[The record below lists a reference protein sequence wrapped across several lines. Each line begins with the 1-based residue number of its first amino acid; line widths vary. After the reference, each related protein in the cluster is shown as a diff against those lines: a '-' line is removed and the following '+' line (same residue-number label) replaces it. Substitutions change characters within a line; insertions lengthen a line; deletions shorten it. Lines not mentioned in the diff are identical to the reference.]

1 MRKNRKLDELRNIE
15 IITNYSTHADGSC
28 FIKFGDTHVLC
39 NATVDENPPRWLRN
53 SGQGWITAEYGMLPT
68 STNERMSRESVRGK
82 QSGRTQEIQRLIGR
96 SLRSIVNLS
105 YLDGLQIILDCDVIQ
120 ADGGTRTTSINGSF
134 IALKICIDKMIK
146 KRLIKQDPL
155 IDQLAAIS
163 CGILDNNAYLDLD
176 FEEDQSA
183 DVDANFVLTKTGKI
197 VEVQM
202 TSEKDLCSEENY
214 LSMFS
219 LAKSAVQEIIKF
231 QDDAINNA

>member
-163 CGILDNNAYLDLD
+163 CGILANSAYLDLD

-183 DVDANFVLTKTGKI
+183 GVDANFVLTKTGKI

>member
-1 MRKNRKLDELRNIE
+1 MRKNRKLNELRNIE

-82 QSGRTQEIQRLIGR
+82 QSGRTQEIQRLIGS

-163 CGILDNNAYLDLD
+163 CGILDNSAYLDLD

-183 DVDANFVLTKTGKI
+183 GVDANFVLTKTGKI

>member
-1 MRKNRKLDELRNIE
+1 MRKNRKLNELRNIE

-120 ADGGTRTTSINGSF
+120 ADGGTRTTSINGSL

-183 DVDANFVLTKTGKI
+183 GVDANFVLTKTGKI

>member
-1 MRKNRKLDELRNIE
+1 MRKNRKLNELRNIE

-163 CGILDNNAYLDLD
+163 CGILNNNAYLDLD

-183 DVDANFVLTKTGKI
+183 GVDANFVLTKTGKI

>member
-105 YLDGLQIILDCDVIQ
+105 YLDGIQIILDCDVIQ

-183 DVDANFVLTKTGKI
+183 GVDANFVLTKTGKI

>member
-1 MRKNRKLDELRNIE
+1 MRKNRKLNELRNIE

-183 DVDANFVLTKTGKI
+183 GVDANFVLTKTGKI

-231 QDDAINNA
+231 QDDAIKNA

>member
-1 MRKNRKLDELRNIE
+1 MRKNRKLNELRNIE

-183 DVDANFVLTKTGKI
+183 GVDANFVLTKNGKI

>member
-1 MRKNRKLDELRNIE
+1 MRKNRKLNELRNIE

-146 KRLIKQDPL
+146 KRFIKQDPM

-183 DVDANFVLTKTGKI
+183 GVDANFVLTKTGKI

>member
-39 NATVDENPPRWLRN
+39 NATVDENLPRWLRN

-183 DVDANFVLTKTGKI
+183 GVDANFVLTKTGKI

>member
-1 MRKNRKLDELRNIE
+1 MRKNRKLNELRNIE

-28 FIKFGDTHVLC
+28 FIKFGNTHVLC

-183 DVDANFVLTKTGKI
+183 GVDANFVLTKTGKI

>member
-105 YLDGLQIILDCDVIQ
+105 YLEGLQIILDCDVIQ

-163 CGILDNNAYLDLD
+163 CGILDNSAYLDLD

-183 DVDANFVLTKTGKI
+183 GVDANFVLTKTGKI

>member
-1 MRKNRKLDELRNIE
+1 MRKNRKLNELRNIE

-105 YLDGLQIILDCDVIQ
+105 CLDGLQIILDCDVIQ

-163 CGILDNNAYLDLD
+163 CGILDNSAYLDLD

-183 DVDANFVLTKTGKI
+183 GVDANFVLTKTGKI

>member
-1 MRKNRKLDELRNIE
+1 MRKNRKLNELRNIE

-163 CGILDNNAYLDLD
+163 CGILDNSAYLDLD

-183 DVDANFVLTKTGKI
+183 GCLLYTSDA
-197 VEVQM
+197 
-202 TSEKDLCSEENY
+202 
-214 LSMFS
+214 
-219 LAKSAVQEIIKF
+219 A
-231 QDDAINNA
+231 DDC

>member
-1 MRKNRKLDELRNIE
+1 MRKNRKLNELRNIE

-163 CGILDNNAYLDLD
+163 CGILDNSAYLDLD

-183 DVDANFVLTKTGKI
+183 GVDANFVLTKTGKI

>member
-1 MRKNRKLDELRNIE
+1 MRKNRKLNELRNIQ

-183 DVDANFVLTKTGKI
+183 GVDANFVLTKTGKI

>member
-1 MRKNRKLDELRNIE
+1 MRKNRKLNELRNIE

-183 DVDANFVLTKTGKI
+183 GVDANFVLTKTGKI

-214 LSMFS
+214 FSMFS

>member
-163 CGILDNNAYLDLD
+163 CGILDNSAYLDLD

-183 DVDANFVLTKTGKI
+183 GVDANFVLTKTGKI

>member
-1 MRKNRKLDELRNIE
+1 MRKNRKLNELRNIE

-146 KRLIKQDPL
+146 KRLIKKDPL
-155 IDQLAAIS
+155 LDQLAAIS

-183 DVDANFVLTKTGKI
+183 GVDANFVLTKTGKI

>member
-1 MRKNRKLDELRNIE
+1 MRKNRKLNELRNIE

-183 DVDANFVLTKTGKI
+183 GVDANFVLTKTRKI

>member
-1 MRKNRKLDELRNIE
+1 MRKNRKLNELRNIE

-183 DVDANFVLTKTGKI
+183 GVDANFVLTKTGKI

-202 TSEKDLCSEENY
+202 TSEKDLC
-214 LSMFS
+214 
-219 LAKSAVQEIIKF
+219 I
-231 QDDAINNA
+231 

>member
-1 MRKNRKLDELRNIE
+1 MRKNRKLNELRNIE
-15 IITNYSTHADGSC
+15 IITNYSNHADGSC
-28 FIKFGDTHVLC
+28 FIKFGETHVLC

-183 DVDANFVLTKTGKI
+183 GVDANFVLTKTGKI

>member
-1 MRKNRKLDELRNIE
+1 MRKNRKLNELRNIE

-53 SGQGWITAEYGMLPT
+53 SGQGWIAAEYGMLPT

-163 CGILDNNAYLDLD
+163 CGILDNDAYLDLD

-183 DVDANFVLTKTGKI
+183 GVDANFVLTKTGKI

>member
-1 MRKNRKLDELRNIE
+1 MRKNRKLNELRNIE

-68 STNERMSRESVRGK
+68 STKERMSRESVRGK

-183 DVDANFVLTKTGKI
+183 GVDANFVLTKMEG
-197 VEVQM
+197 
-202 TSEKDLCSEENY
+202 L
-214 LSMFS
+214 LRFR
-219 LAKSAVQEIIKF
+219 
-231 QDDAINNA
+231 

>member
-1 MRKNRKLDELRNIE
+1 MRKNRKLNELRNIE

-176 FEEDQSA
+176 FKEDQSA
-183 DVDANFVLTKTGKI
+183 GVDANFVLTKTGKI

>member
-68 STNERMSRESVRGK
+68 STKERMSRESVRGK

-163 CGILDNNAYLDLD
+163 CGILDSNAYLDLD

-183 DVDANFVLTKTGKI
+183 GVDANFVLTKTGKI
-197 VEVQM
+197 VEVQT
-202 TSEKDLCSEENY
+202 TSEKNLCSEENY

>member
-1 MRKNRKLDELRNIE
+1 MRKNRKLNELRNIE

-163 CGILDNNAYLDLD
+163 CGILDNNAYLDID

-183 DVDANFVLTKTGKI
+183 GVDANFVLTKTGKI

>member
-1 MRKNRKLDELRNIE
+1 MRKNRKLNELRNIE

-163 CGILDNNAYLDLD
+163 CGILDNDAYLDLD

-183 DVDANFVLTKTGKI
+183 GVDANFVLTKTGKI

>member
-1 MRKNRKLDELRNIE
+1 MRKNRKLNELRNIE
-15 IITNYSTHADGSC
+15 IIKNYSTHADGSC

-183 DVDANFVLTKTGKI
+183 GVDANFVLTKTGKI

>member
-1 MRKNRKLDELRNIE
+1 MRKNRKLNELRNIE

-39 NATVDENPPRWLRN
+39 NATVDENPPRLLRN

-183 DVDANFVLTKTGKI
+183 GVDANFVLTKTGKI

>member
-1 MRKNRKLDELRNIE
+1 MRKNRKLNELRNIE

-39 NATVDENPPRWLRN
+39 NATLDENPPRWLRN

-183 DVDANFVLTKTGKI
+183 GVDANFVLTKTGKI

>member
-1 MRKNRKLDELRNIE
+1 MRKNRKLNELRKID

-183 DVDANFVLTKTGKI
+183 GVDANFVLTKTGKI

>member
-1 MRKNRKLDELRNIE
+1 MRKNRKLNELRNIE

-183 DVDANFVLTKTGKI
+183 GVDANFVLTKTGKI

-231 QDDAINNA
+231 QVDAINNA

>member
-1 MRKNRKLDELRNIE
+1 MRKNRKLNELRNIE

-163 CGILDNNAYLDLD
+163 CGILDN
-176 FEEDQSA
+176 
-183 DVDANFVLTKTGKI
+183 
-197 VEVQM
+197 
-202 TSEKDLCSEENY
+202 
-214 LSMFS
+214 LS
-219 LAKSAVQEIIKF
+219 LIHI
-231 QDDAINNA
+231 

>member
-1 MRKNRKLDELRNIE
+1 MRKNRKLNELRNIE

-183 DVDANFVLTKTGKI
+183 GVDANFVLTNTG
-197 VEVQM
+197 
-202 TSEKDLCSEENY
+202 
-214 LSMFS
+214 
-219 LAKSAVQEIIKF
+219 
-231 QDDAINNA
+231 

>member
-1 MRKNRKLDELRNIE
+1 MRKNRKLNELRNIE
-15 IITNYSTHADGSC
+15 IITNFSTHADGSC

-163 CGILDNNAYLDLD
+163 CGILDNSAYLDLD

-183 DVDANFVLTKTGKI
+183 GVDANFVLTKTGKI

>member
-1 MRKNRKLDELRNIE
+1 MRKNRKLYELRNIE

-183 DVDANFVLTKTGKI
+183 GVDANFVLTKTRKI

>member
-39 NATVDENPPRWLRN
+39 SATVDENPPRWLRN

-183 DVDANFVLTKTGKI
+183 GVDANFVLTKTGKI

>member
-1 MRKNRKLDELRNIE
+1 MRKNRKLNELRNIE

-163 CGILDNNAYLDLD
+163 CGILDNDAYLDLD

-183 DVDANFVLTKTGKI
+183 GVDANFVLTKTGKI

-231 QDDAINNA
+231 QDDAIKNA

>member
-1 MRKNRKLDELRNIE
+1 MRKNRKLNELRNIE
-15 IITNYSTHADGSC
+15 IITNYSTHAHGSC
-28 FIKFGDTHVLC
+28 FVKFANTHVLC

-183 DVDANFVLTKTGKI
+183 GVDANFVLTKTGKI